1 LQLHF
6 SLKSQ
11 ALLDMLQ
18 RWVGEASSH
27 KGKLQEHVKQ
37 VSHVAA
43 VTCGC
48 GLLCVVRTERATA
61 GT

>member
-6 SLKSQ
+6 SLKCQ

-18 RWVGEASSH
+18 RWVGEAGSA

-37 VSHVAA
+37 VGHVLLQ
-43 VTCGC
+43 CLGC
-48 GLLCVVRTERATA
+48 H
-61 GT
+61 